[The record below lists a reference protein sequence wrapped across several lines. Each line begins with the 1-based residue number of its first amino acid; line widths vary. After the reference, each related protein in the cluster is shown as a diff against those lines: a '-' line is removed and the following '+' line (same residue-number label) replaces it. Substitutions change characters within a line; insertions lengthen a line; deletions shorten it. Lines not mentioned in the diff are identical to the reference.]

1 MPMYG
6 LNASMKVVG
15 LRLGGSL
22 VASVARV
29 VVAAEQLAGCQRLV
43 GVPAEALVG
52 VPCAAGRLHDD
63 EVTTGHAGYDKIVLP
78 RGNVDAVKPHGWHRP
93 SG

>member
-1 MPMYG
+1 MYG

-52 VPCAAGRLHDD
+52 VLCAAGRLHDD